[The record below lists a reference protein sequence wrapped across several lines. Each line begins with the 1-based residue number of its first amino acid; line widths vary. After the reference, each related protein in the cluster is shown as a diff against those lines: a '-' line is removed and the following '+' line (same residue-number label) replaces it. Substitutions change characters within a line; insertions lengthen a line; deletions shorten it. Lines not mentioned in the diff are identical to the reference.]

1 MGKVEI
7 YADGIV
13 SCSVCAGKELSRE
26 EVAGE
31 VNRMN
36 PTGIGSQWGVAED
49 DFASGEKNGKECEND
64 KTRKHY
70 LLHC

>member
-7 YADGIV
+7 YANGIV
-13 SCSVCAGKELSRE
+13 YCSVCADSKLSKEEISD
-26 EVAGE
+26 E
-31 VNRMN
+31 VNTMN
-36 PTGIGSQWGVAED
+36 PTGVPSRWAVSED
-49 DFASGEKNGKECEND
+49 DFASGAKNGKECEND